1 MYNNPNFFGMGPMY
15 YSNIPQKVGLL
26 SKLKSGINWGG
37 LLTNTSK
44 TLNVINQ
51 AIPVFYQIKP
61 LFQNAKTMFK
71 IADII
76 RSDDMPNQSSE
87 NKTTNYN
94 QTNYTTSTKKE
105 EHNRSSNQPTFFL

>member
-71 IADII
+71 IANTIK
-76 RSDDMPNQSSE
+76 SDNKE
-87 NKTTNYN
+87 NKNQIQTSKTENINSKNMHNYN
-94 QTNYTTSTKKE
+94 ENTNIDNNK
-105 EHNRSSNQPTFFL
+105 PMFFI